1 MRTISPQGSK
11 RLFIASLLLLY
22 LLMLALNLFTPFG
35 MDDYYYAFSCLTG
48 ERMTRLDQLIPSLI
62 AHGKVMNGRYAA
74 HFFVQLFAMLPNFIF
89 DLCNAAVFVLLVLGL
104 YRLAGDARRY
114 DVRLLLLV
122 GCPVF
127 LLLPDFGSPVLWM
140 SGSLNYLWFGTLA
153 VWMLIPFRN
162 ALIDQ
167 AAAPRIGKVILLSLG
182 ALLVGNTSENF
193 SMAFAF
199 LLGLCFLAERFVHK
213 RWAFWMLPVLFCI
226 VAGWVFLM
234 AAPGERERVA
244 GGVAGFGVYL
254 ERLVEV
260 LQNWKRYLLAPTVV
274 FAVLLGISPTQ
285 PETRDRRIF
294 ACLTALSAFLCN
306 GAMTLAN
313 YYPLRIV
320 FWPVILMIAACAL
333 LLPTLE
339 GPKTAWAL
347 NGASLL
353 LCFLLAVDM
362 LQALPNDYNRYR
374 LYEARTAEIVALR
387 EEGETDIHTFGVLSR
402 SKYDMFVNIELGPD
416 PESWLNQA
424 AARYFGVEK
433 IAADRF
439 E

>member
-1 MRTISPQGSK
+1 MRFTSPQWQK
-11 RLFIASLLLLY
+11 RLFIAALLLLY

-74 HFFVQLFAMLPNFIF
+74 HFFVQLFAMLPNFVF
-89 DLCNAAVFVLLVLGL
+89 DLCNAAAFVLLVLGL
-104 YRLAGDARRY
+104 YRLAGGARCY
-114 DVRLLLLV
+114 DVRRLLLV

-140 SGSLNYLWFGTLA
+140 SGALNYLWFGALA
-153 VWMLIPFRN
+153 VWMLLPFRN
-162 ALIDQ
+162 SLVDQ
-167 AAAPRIGKVILLSLG
+167 AAPPRIGKVILLSLG
-182 ALLVGNTSENF
+182 GLLLGNTSENF

-213 RWAFWMLPVLFCI
+213 RWAFWMLPVLFCV

-234 AAPGERERVA
+234 AAPGERERMA
-244 GGVAGFGVYL
+244 DDMIGFDIYL
-254 ERLVEV
+254 ERLVEA
-260 LQNWKRYLLAPTVV
+260 LQSWKSYLLAPTIV
-274 FAVLLGISPTQ
+274 FSVLLGFSLTQ
-285 PETRDRRIF
+285 PESRARRVF
-294 ACLTALSAFLCN
+294 ACLTAASAFLCN

-339 GPKTAWAL
+339 EKKTIWTL
-347 NGASLL
+347 NAASLL
-353 LCFLLAVDM
+353 LCFLLAIEM
-362 LQALPNDYNRYR
+362 LQALPNDYNRFR

-387 EEGETDIHTFGVLSR
+387 EEGVTDIHTFGVLSR
-402 SKYDMFVNIELGPD
+402 SKYDMFGTIELGSDPD
-416 PESWLNQA
+416 SWLNQA
-424 AARYFGVEK
+424 TARYFGVEK

>member
-104 YRLAGDARRY
+104 YRLAGGARHY

-167 AAAPRIGKVILLSLG
+167 AAARS
-182 ALLVGNTSENF
+182 S
-193 SMAFAF
+193 
-199 LLGLCFLAERFVHK
+199 CC
-213 RWAFWMLPVLFCI
+213 RWVPCWWATPV
-226 VAGWVFLM
+226 
-234 AAPGERERVA
+234 
-244 GGVAGFGVYL
+244 
-254 ERLVEV
+254 
-260 LQNWKRYLLAPTVV
+260 
-274 FAVLLGISPTQ
+274 
-285 PETRDRRIF
+285 
-294 ACLTALSAFLCN
+294 
-306 GAMTLAN
+306 
-313 YYPLRIV
+313 
-320 FWPVILMIAACAL
+320 
-333 LLPTLE
+333 
-339 GPKTAWAL
+339 KTFPW
-347 NGASLL
+347 
-353 LCFLLAVDM
+353 
-362 LQALPNDYNRYR
+362 
-374 LYEARTAEIVALR
+374 
-387 EEGETDIHTFGVLSR
+387 LSR
-402 SKYDMFVNIELGPD
+402 SCWGCAFWRNVSFTSAG
-416 PESWLNQA
+416 
-424 AARYFGVEK
+424 RFGCCPFSSVS
-433 IAADRF
+433 
-439 E
+439 